1 MPNSSRPFERWSTV
15 ATSSANRSGWLSG
28 STWTAMPILIRRV
41 QAASAAATTSGDDS
55 TERSFWKWISA
66 SQTASRPS
74 ASAAFIC
81 ARDSSKA
88 VAWLIPAGAS
98 NSVNRPNSIPPSRG
112 ERHLSYTR
120 PADAPPSPG
129 GSEASCSFATREN
142 VEPFPARGIAQP
154 AVERHDAMTGG
165 TAPAPCQRGP
175 QLEGVGGSQGMY
187 GEQALGGRP
196 ECLAGQQLDPC
207 LRQGCQ
213 DAPRRPVPGWS
224 QLDLAHPSRQCREA
238 LRSRRPPHGHGR
250 IPLEQVSSVRGARL
264 ATTHSGMTA
273 ELSQNLT
280 GPARAPPRARGVPC
294 LSDPWAVADSR
305 TPGIAVVTLPVPD
318 PAWPSRPGVPARRL
332 PLSRGRAWQSADPAR

>member
-120 PADAPPSPG
+120 PNLQRLARAAPGRCDVGYSGETMTHDG
-129 GSEASCSFATREN
+129 GYRLG
-142 VEPFPARGIAQP
+142 VD
-154 AVERHDAMTGG
+154 VGG
-165 TAPAPCQRGP
+165 TFT
-175 QLEGVGGSQGMY
+175 
-187 GEQALGGRP
+187 
-196 ECLAGQQLDPC
+196 
-207 LRQGCQ
+207 
-213 DAPRRPVPGWS
+213 
-224 QLDLAHPSRQCREA
+224 DLVLMA
-238 LRSRRPPHGHGR
+238 
-250 IPLEQVSSVRGARL
+250 
-264 ATTHSGMTA
+264 
-273 ELSQNLT
+273 
-280 GPARAPPRARGVPC
+280 
-294 LSDPWAVADSR
+294 
-305 TPGIAVVTLPVPD
+305 
-318 PAWPSRPGVPARRL
+318 
-332 PLSRGRAWQSADPAR
+332 